1 MAHWPAR
8 GAARR
13 IRLAV
18 ALASGL
24 IGASA
29 IVQAAGPAELATLDL
44 RTWGEPL
51 DTPAGFD
58 RASRAALLVYA
69 STLHGLP
76 QRDEA
81 QLLTHLRIKRLNHA
95 SLAQWQDGE
104 RARVWRNYQLA
115 SADCRA
121 GDWSCVGPVGDFAA
135 LGEVAQHTLAGLGEE
150 LAVWRGQLTAF
161 SQAYLTE
168 QMRLAALFPTVSSEI
183 ATFGSHEWSGDERD
197 DRQFFLTFD
206 DGPGAHTEATRVML
220 AQHGKTAT
228 FFVLGENLQARL
240 KAQGAEA
247 LTRLYA
253 GQCVASHGWEHRSH
267 ARWDDWQASVLTTRS
282 LLLSALPQSTL
293 LPLFR
298 PPYGQ
303 RTADSGAFFAAQGIQ
318 VALWNLDSQDWQRAL
333 GADAIGTRML
343 ALMLIKRRGVLLF
356 HDVHGKARD
365 ALPGVFAALGEAV
378 SWPDCRE
385 LAVRH

>member
-1 MAHWPAR
+1 MAHRPAR

-18 ALASGL
+18 ALVSGL
-24 IGASA
+24 LWVGAT
-29 IVQAAGPAELATLDL
+29 VQAAGPAAVATLDL
-44 RTWGEPL
+44 RTWGAPL

-58 RASRAALLVYA
+58 RASRAALLVHA

-76 QRDEA
+76 PRDET
-81 QLLTHLRIKRLNHA
+81 QLLAHLRIKRLNQA
-95 SLAQWQDGE
+95 SLDQWLEAE

-121 GDWSCVGPVGDFAA
+121 GDWSCVGPLDDVAA
-135 LGEVAQHTLAGLGEE
+135 LGAAAQKVLAGLGDG
-150 LAVWRGQLTAF
+150 LATWREQLTAF

-183 ATFGSHEWSGDERD
+183 ATFGRHEWTGDELD

-206 DGPGAHTEATRVML
+206 DGPGAHTAATLAML
-220 AQHGKTAT
+220 ARHERNAT

-240 KAQGAEA
+240 SKDGGEA
-247 LTRLYA
+247 LARRYA

-267 ARWDDWQASVLTTRS
+267 ARWDGWQDSVLTTGA
-282 LLLSALPQSTL
+282 LLRSALPEATF

-303 RTADSGAFFAAQGIQ
+303 RSADSGTFLTAQGIQ

-333 GADAIGTRML
+333 GADAIGQRML

-356 HDVHGKARD
+356 HDVHGKAND
-365 ALPGVFAALGEAV
+365 ALPEVFAALGAAV
-378 SWPDCRE
+378 SWPDCRA
-385 LAVRH
+385 LATGR

>member
-1 MAHWPAR
+1 M
-8 GAARR
+8 ARR
-13 IRLAV
+13 AAWPLGLAI
-18 ALASGL
+18 ALLAGL
-24 IGASA
+24 AWAGSA
-29 IVQAAGPAELATLDL
+29 AQAAGPADVATLDL
-44 RTWGEPL
+44 RTWVEPL

-69 STLHGLP
+69 STMHGLP
-76 QRDEA
+76 PREEA
-81 QLLTHLRIKRLNHA
+81 QLLSHLRIKRLNQA
-95 SLAQWQDGE
+95 SLDQWLEAE
-104 RARVWRNYQLA
+104 RARAWRNYQLA

-121 GDWSCVGPVGDFAA
+121 GDWSCVGPLDDFAT
-135 LGEVAQHTLAGLGEE
+135 LGEAAQNALAGLGGG
-150 LAVWRGQLTAF
+150 LATWHSQLTAF

-183 ATFGSHEWSGDERD
+183 ATFGRHEWSGDELD

-206 DGPGAHTEATRVML
+206 DGPGAHTEATRAML
-220 AQHGKTAT
+220 ARHGRNAT

-240 KAQGAEA
+240 SRDGGEA
-247 LTRLYA
+247 LDRLYA

-267 ARWDDWQASVLTTRS
+267 ARWDGWQDSVLTSRA
-282 LLLSALPQSTL
+282 LLHSTLPDSTL

-303 RTADSGAFFAAQGIQ
+303 RTADSGTFFTAQGIQ

-333 GADAIGTRML
+333 DAEAIGQRML
-343 ALMLIKRRGVLLF
+343 GLMQIKRRGVLLF
-356 HDVHGKARD
+356 HDVHGKASA
-365 ALPGVFAALGEAV
+365 ALPGVFAALGDAV

-385 LAVRH
+385 LAARH